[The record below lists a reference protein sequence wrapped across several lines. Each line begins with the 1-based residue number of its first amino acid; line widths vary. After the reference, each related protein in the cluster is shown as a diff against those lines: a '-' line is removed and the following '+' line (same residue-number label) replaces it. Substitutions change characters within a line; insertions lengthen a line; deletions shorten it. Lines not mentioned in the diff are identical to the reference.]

1 MPRVHEGS
9 LGLYRP
15 ASALVGSGYRTE
27 QSAIKEDA
35 VTTTTTILESI
46 TAPEGV
52 GRPIPDAAT
61 REVIGHAPVHS
72 VDDLNRAIRN
82 ARAAQPAWAALGHA
96 ERSRI
101 LNAIADDLDANAE
114 ELAVLLSREQ
124 GKPLN
129 GPNARFEVGACSAWT
144 RTAADTPLE
153 PEVVFEAGESRAE
166 VHYDP
171 LGVVGAIGP
180 WNWPMMITVW
190 QIAPSLR
197 MGNTVVVKPS
207 EFTPLSVLALAEIF
221 NRHLPE
227 GVLTVISGDREV
239 GAAIAAHPDLDKI
252 MFTGSTATGRRIV
265 EASAQSLA
273 RLTLELG
280 GNDAGIIL
288 PGTDI
293 DAIAENLFWGIFI
306 NTGQT
311 CAALKRLYV
320 HESQYEQVVETLAK
334 LADAMPLGNG
344 LDEANVLGPL
354 QNEKQFDIVSRL
366 VDDARELGARIVTGG
381 EPAPEHGPLFYRTTV
396 VADIDDGAALVD
408 EEQFGPVIPVI
419 RYSDVDDAVR
429 RANDSTQGLGASV
442 WSDDPDAASEVARR
456 VQAGTVWINQ
466 HGAINPHVPFGGIK
480 ASGYGQEF
488 GVAGLKAVAAPKVIQ
503 R

>member
-1 MPRVHEGS
+1 
-9 LGLYRP
+9 
-15 ASALVGSGYRTE
+15 
-27 QSAIKEDA
+27 
-35 VTTTTTILESI
+35 VTTTTTILE
-46 TAPEGV
+46 AVGVPESV
-52 GRPIPDAAT
+52 GRAIPDAAT
-61 REVIGHAPVHS
+61 RETIGYAPVHT
-72 VDDLNRAIRN
+72 VADLNDAVAA

-96 ERSRI
+96 ERSRL
-101 LNAIADDLDANAE
+101 LNAIADDIEANSE

-129 GPNARFEVGACSAWT
+129 GPNARFEVGACALWT
-144 RTAADTPLE
+144 RTAADTPIE

-197 MGNTVVVKPS
+197 MGNTVVAKPS
-207 EFTPLSVLALAEIF
+207 EYTPLSVLALAEIY
-221 NRHLPE
+221 NRHLPA

-265 EASAQSLA
+265 EASAGSLA

-293 DAIAENLFWGIFI
+293 EAIAENLFWGIFI

-320 HESQYEQVVETLAK
+320 HDSQYDQVVDTLAN
-334 LADAMPLGNG
+334 LARTMPSGNG
-344 LDEANVLGPL
+344 LDEGNVLGPL
-354 QNEKQFDIVSRL
+354 QNEKQFDIVSAL
-366 VDDARELGARIVTGG
+366 VDDARKRGARIVAGG
-381 EPAPEHGPLFYRTTV
+381 AAAPEHGPLFYRTTV
-396 VADIDDGAALVD
+396 VADISDGARLVD

-429 RANDSTQGLGASV
+429 RANASTQGLGGSV
-442 WSDDPDAASEVARR
+442 WSQDIEAATEVARR

-488 GVAGLKAVAAPKVIQ
+488 GVAGLKAVSAPKVIQ